1 MKKLF
6 LLFIMGFIYNSML
19 CQENSKKTL
28 EKEKG
33 NLEIKINNNNC
44 NNNKA
49 INIKTFR
56 IKKGWGFDI
65 FLNNKK
71 YIHQVNIPA
80 INGEKTFKTKIEAL
94 KIAELMKSKICSNI
108 IPPAITIQEIKNL
121 ISNK

>member
-1 MKKLF
+1 
-6 LLFIMGFIYNSML
+6 ML

-94 KIAELMKSKICSNI
+94 KIAELMKLKICNNI